1 MGNVYKIIDTYTEE
15 HSNRVSMYSVL
26 IGKKLN
32 LNEEDLSYLKV
43 GGLLHDIGKNKISDN
58 ILNKPSKLT
67 NEEFVQMKSHS
78 SLGELIL
85 HDDKNYEKILPIVK
99 YHHEKFNGNG
109 YPYNLKGEEIPYL
122 ARITAIADTFDAMTS
137 NRIYRNS
144 LPLETVIEE
153 FKKNKGIQ
161 FDPQLVDVF
170 LDILQND
177 KDEINQIRNSFH
189 NKNNST
195 Y

>member
-32 LNEEDLSYLKV
+32 LNDEELSCLKV
-43 GGLLHDIGKNKISDN
+43 GGLLHDIGKNKISN
-58 ILNKPSKLT
+58 EILNKPNKLT
-67 NEEFVQMKSHS
+67 DEEFIQMKSHS
-78 SLGELIL
+78 YFGESIL
-85 HDDKNYEKILPIVK
+85 ESDKDYEKVLPIVK

-137 NRIYRNS
+137 NRVYRNS
-144 LPLETVIEE
+144 LPMETVIEE
-153 FKKNKGIQ
+153 FRKNKGIQ
-161 FDPQLVDVF
+161 FDPGLVDIF
-170 LDILQND
+170 LEILTNNPE
-177 KDEINQIRNSFH
+177 EINKIRNSFH
-189 NKNNST
+189 NKNST

>member
-1 MGNVYKIIDTYTEE
+1 MGNVYKIFDTYTEE

-32 LNEEDLSYLKV
+32 LNEDEISCLKV
-43 GGLLHDIGKNKISDN
+43 GGLLHDIGKNEISDN

-67 NEEFVQMKSHS
+67 DDEFVQMKTHIT
-78 SLGELIL
+78 LGETLL
-85 HDDKNYEKILPIVK
+85 QSDKDYEKVIPIVK

-109 YPYNLKGEEIPYL
+109 YPYNLKGEEIPFL

-137 NRIYRNS
+137 NRVYRNA
-144 LPLETVIEE
+144 LPMETIIEE
-153 FKKNKGIQ
+153 FRKNKGIQ

-170 LDILQND
+170 LDILQNNP
-177 KDEINQIRNSFH
+177 DEINQIRNSFH
-189 NKNNST
+189 R
-195 Y
+195 